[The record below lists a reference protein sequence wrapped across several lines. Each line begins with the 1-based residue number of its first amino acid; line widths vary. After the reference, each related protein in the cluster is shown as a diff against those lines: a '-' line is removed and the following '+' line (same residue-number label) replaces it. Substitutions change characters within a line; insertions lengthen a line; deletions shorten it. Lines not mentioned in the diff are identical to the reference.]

1 MKLRGYKYEILAR
14 NKYKSTK
21 STNSTVLQS
30 FRKVAKWEEASR
42 EALVKFCV
50 MKFVSQLA

>member
-30 FRKVAKWEEASR
+30 FRKVAKWEEASH

-50 MKFVSQLA
+50 MKFFSALA